1 MAVNNRRI
9 RRILEKTI
17 PRLYTLVGVTC
28 KITFTTGAPEDGRG
42 DETEDQET
50 MSNFIEIQGTTSPV
64 TKDSQPFSLRP
75 EDTRDSI
82 IFQFLEKDLEGRTV
96 NTKLC
101 VEINDKKYSI
111 SQINNNNFGLISL
124 RLVVT
129 T

>member
-1 MAVNNRRI
+1 MALNNRTI
-9 RRILEKTI
+9 RRILEKNI
-17 PRLYTLVGVTC
+17 PRLYTLVGVTGE
-28 KITFTTGAPEDGRG
+28 IIFTTGAPEDGRG
-42 DETEDQET
+42 DETEKQKT
-50 MSNFIEIQGTTSPV
+50 MFDSIKIQGTTSAV

-82 IFQFLEKDLEGRTV
+82 IFQFLEKDLGGKTLKT
-96 NTKLC
+96 NLM